1 MPISSNRHTTL
12 SLGLSCASQL
22 PSVLNQTYR
31 RPADIRG
38 ATNILAIKTLE
49 DAAKAER
56 STKPPPAK
64 RRKLATARKKK
75 LVNPDADP
83 NQEEAYHFI
92 GYVPFR
98 GKVWELDGLK
108 SKPVEVGE
116 LPAPDPAPSGS
127 DMAANRSWMDV
138 VRPVLRM
145 KMRKYGGGDDEN
157 GSIKFNLL
165 AIVKDQFCNLSD
177 QLELLKRERSALE
190 RVLDKNYSEGWG
202 NKVSRFSLIFTVRNV
217 ADAFCSILGRPC
229 VTEQRGG
236 CLHNFSFVPEPNS
249 SYFRTR
255 LRLAEDGQGCPDHGD
270 AKGRATWR
278 MGTVY
283 RERAFDQDL
292 SRR

>member
-1 MPISSNRHTTL
+1 M
-12 SLGLSCASQL
+12 
-22 PSVLNQTYR
+22 
-31 RPADIRG
+31 
-38 ATNILAIKTLE
+38 LAIKTLE

-56 STKPPPAK
+56 SAKPPPAK
-64 RRKLATARKKK
+64 RRKLATTRKKK
-75 LVNPDADP
+75 LVSSDADP

-116 LPAPDPAPSGS
+116 LPASDPSPSGS
-127 DMAANRSWMDV
+127 GTTANLSWMDI

-165 AIVKDQFCNLSD
+165 AIVKDQFCKVSD
-177 QLELLKRERSALE
+177 QLELLKRERGSLA
-190 RVLDKNYSEGWG
+190 RDLDRSYPEGW
-202 NKVSRFSLIFTVRNV
+202 NDKVISLVSIMKNV
-217 ADAFCSILGRPC
+217 ADLFCSISDRPC

-236 CLHNFSFVPEPNS
+236 CFRHFSFIPEPNT

-255 LRLAEDGQGCPDHGD
+255 FQRAEDEKRFANHGD
-270 AKGRATWR
+270 AKGRTTWR
-278 MGTVY
+278 IGTMY
-283 RERAFDQDL
+283 RECAFGQDL
-292 SRR
+292 GRRRT